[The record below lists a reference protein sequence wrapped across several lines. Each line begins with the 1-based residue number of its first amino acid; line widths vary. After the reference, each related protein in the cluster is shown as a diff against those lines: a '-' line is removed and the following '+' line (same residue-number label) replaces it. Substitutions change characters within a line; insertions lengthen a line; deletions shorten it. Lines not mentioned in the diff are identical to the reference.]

1 MAYKGTVKGQIIEL
15 DDPLPWADGTRV
27 DLTVTPESAPRK
39 NSPQAWLEL
48 VGTLS
53 EEEADAML
61 LEVQK
66 HMRRIEW
73 EMWPRHTS

>member
-39 NSPQAWLEL
+39 NSPQAWLQL

-61 LEVQK
+61 TAVQNQ
-66 HMRRIEW
+66 MRCIEW
-73 EMWPRHTS
+73 EMWPRQTS

>member
-1 MAYKGTVKGQIIEL
+1 MAYKGTVKGQIIAL

-27 DLTVTPESAPRK
+27 DLTVIPESRPRK
-39 NSPQAWLEL
+39 NSPQAWLQL

-53 EEEADAML
+53 EDEADAML
-61 LEVQK
+61 TDVQK
-66 HMRRIEW
+66 QMRRIEW

>member
-1 MAYKGTVKGQIIEL
+1 MAYKGTLKGQIIEL

-27 DLTVTPESAPRK
+27 DLTVTPESGPLK
-39 NSPQAWLEL
+39 NSPQAWLQL

-61 LEVQK
+61 TAVQ
-66 HMRRIEW
+66 HQMRRIEW
-73 EMWPRHTS
+73 DMWPRHTS